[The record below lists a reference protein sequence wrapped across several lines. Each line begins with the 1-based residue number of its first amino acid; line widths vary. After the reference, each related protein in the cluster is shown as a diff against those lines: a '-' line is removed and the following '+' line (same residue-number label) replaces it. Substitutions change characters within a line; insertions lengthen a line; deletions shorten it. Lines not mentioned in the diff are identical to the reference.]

1 MINLIGNQQLEQ
13 LELSVK
19 TYNCLRRAGIHT
31 IDSLIEMSEKK
42 LLRKR
47 GFGKVMLAEVIRK
60 LERNGFKLREE

>member
-1 MINLIGNQQLEQ
+1 MSNLTENQQLEQ
-13 LELSVK
+13 LDLSVK

-60 LERNGFKLREE
+60 LERNGFKLRED